1 MRPSPLKSLKS
12 LKPLMAPKPP
22 MPSVTPMIRRLPRV
36 LALAFATLATS
47 ATFAMTA
54 SAPTTAY
61 AATASPTSSTPLLS
75 PENDDAMLNMLM
87 EDGVQYTT
95 ASAADDAAAY
105 SGRGTTL
112 VIDQD
117 ETNMSA
123 SAIAEL
129 ASANWGRVIIL
140 SYDPSLLQ
148 AFAPGVLAAGGS
160 PATSSATTTTST
172 TDAPLV
178 TPGSNC
184 AQSDATSAGSVVMPE
199 GSESYTL
206 PTVSASSTATP
217 GTTPTSTDAAKDT
230 DLTACYSVTGGPDSA
245 EPAMVSLHDNAT
257 GGDVI
262 LLGWTDFTENEYL
275 AEQGDAALALGLFGA
290 HGTLVW
296 LATQFTEDYN
306 LNGCVGQAC
315 GSGPGTANPSGNP
328 SAGGGGAGGGSGGGG
343 NGGGSSSQAATLAQ
357 LIPHWIWWMALQLV
371 LAAVALAYWRSRRLG
386 RLVGENLPVKV
397 RAAET
402 VEGHANLYRRAA
414 AHGRAAGLLRSA
426 AARRIAPL
434 LGLPAGPAGRDP
446 ATLVRPVAER
456 LGRPAE
462 QIHAVLAGEA
472 PMTEAE
478 LVRLT
483 DQLDRLEQEVRS
495 P

>member
-1 MRPSPLKSLKS
+1 M
-12 LKPLMAPKPP
+12 KPMKP
-22 MPSVTPMIRRLPRV
+22 MTKRLPRI
-36 LALAFATLATS
+36 LALTAAVFT
-47 ATFAMTA
+47 TFAVTTA
-54 SAPTTAY
+54 TIPAPAY
-61 AATASPTSSTPLLS
+61 AASPSATTPLIS
-75 PENDDAMLNMLM
+75 PEDDDAMLNLLM

-95 ASAADDAAAY
+95 SSEADDAAAY
-105 SGRGTTL
+105 SGRDSTL

-117 ETNMSA
+117 EANMSA
-123 SAIAEL
+123 SDIAEL
-129 ASANWGRVIIL
+129 ASSTWGRVIIL

-148 AFAPGVLAAGGS
+148 AFAPGVSASGA
-160 PATSSATTTTST
+160 PATSTATSPAST
-172 TDAPLV
+172 ADSTLV
-178 TPGSNC
+178 TPGANCTQSN
-184 AQSDATSAGSVVMPE
+184 ATSAGSVVMPE
-199 GSESYTL
+199 GSETYTL
-206 PTVSASSTATP
+206 PAATP
-217 GTTPTSTDAAKDT
+217 SAAPTSTAKAQDT
-230 DLTACYSVTGGPDSA
+230 DLTACYYVDGSDSA
-245 EPAMVSLHDNAT
+245 PAMVSLHDDET

-275 AEQGDAALALGLFGA
+275 SEEGDAALALGLFGG

-296 LATQFTEDYN
+296 LATQFTEDNN

-315 GSGPGTANPSGNP
+315 DSGGATANPSGNP
-328 SAGGGGAGGGSGGGG
+328 SAQGGSGGGNGGNGNG
-343 NGGGSSSQAATLAQ
+343 NGGGTSQAVTLAQ
-357 LIPHWIWWMALQLV
+357 LIPHWIWWMLLQLV
-371 LAAVALAYWRSRRLG
+371 IAAMALAYWRSRRLG

-446 ATLVRPVAER
+446 ATLVHPVAER
-456 LGRPAE
+456 LDWPPG
-462 QIHAVLAGEA
+462 QVHAILAGEA
-472 PMTEAE
+472 PTTEAE

>member
-1 MRPSPLKSLKS
+1 MMSSLTSPPSP
-12 LKPLMAPKPP
+12 
-22 MPSVTPMIRRLPRV
+22 PSIPNSNRLR
-36 LALAFATLATS
+36 AFAFLVAATLMTLAC
-47 ATFAMTA
+47 AA
-54 SAPTTAY
+54 SPAY
-61 AATASPTSSTPLLS
+61 AASASPSATTPLIS
-75 PENDDAMLNMLM
+75 PENDDAMLNLLM

-95 ASAADDAAAY
+95 SSAATDAAAY
-105 SGRGTTL
+105 SGSDTTL

-123 SAIAEL
+123 SDIAEL
-129 ASANWGRVIIL
+129 AGSTWGRIIIL

-148 AFAPGVLAAGGS
+148 AFAPGVTASGS
-160 PATSSATTTTST
+160 PETSTSTAASPTATTTADST
-172 TDAPLV
+172 LV
-178 TPGSNC
+178 SPGADC
-184 AQSDATSAGSVVMPE
+184 TQSDATSAGSVVMPE
-199 GSESYTL
+199 GSETYTL
-206 PTVSASSTATP
+206 PKATP
-217 GTTPTSTDAAKDT
+217 SPTPTTSTTTKARQDT
-230 DLTACYSVTGGPDSA
+230 NLTACYYVDGSDSA
-245 EPAMVSLHDNAT
+245 PAMVSVHDDKT

-275 AEQGDAALALGLFGA
+275 AQQGDAALALGLFGG

-296 LATQFTEDYN
+296 LATQFTEDNN

-315 GSGPGTANPSGNP
+315 DSATANPSANP
-328 SAGGGGAGGGSGGGG
+328 SAQGGSGSGSGG
-343 NGGGSSSQAATLAQ
+343 NGNGTGSSQAVTLAQ
-357 LIPHWIWWMALQLV
+357 LIPHWIWWMLLQLV
-371 LAAVALAYWRSRRLG
+371 IAAMALAYWRSRRLG

-434 LGLPAGPAGRDP
+434 LGLPAGPAGRNP
-446 ATLVRPVAER
+446 ETLVHPVAER
-456 LGRPAE
+456 LNRPPGDV
-462 QIHAVLAGEA
+462 HAILAGEA
-472 PMTEAE
+472 PTTEAE